1 MSGISIFSGD
11 ENTKFNRLQINFW
24 VYKPSSTIFEKLSG
38 TENTFLDIGIEV
50 EAGDKDDISIFFPC
64 EFSLDSFS
72 CIGKTLK
79 EKALADVLFNDSCQ
93 ISVGEADLHSFSITT
108 SDKTLKVCTFD
119 KSTFSSL
126 KIDGGT
132 LVTLPL
138 QKADISRYVRVR
150 LDSDTVIKMF
160 SENTQPLGSWL
171 QSIRTKNREID
182 FRINS
187 IRSIPQK
194 IIEDDSKVLS
204 EFKVIHFFYI
214 ASSEESVLFQNIK
227 LTSARFLER
236 GVWDDYFNSK
246 LNSSVKICAHHWKFK
261 DENEIS
267 LFFRVNYP
275 STNYLTVA
283 YYVLFTALFALAVN
297 LTSSYI
303 FSNLTED
310 ENPVVNLEG
319 DANKPATQAK
329 GK

>member
-1 MSGISIFSGD
+1 MSGISVFSGD
-11 ENTKFNRLQINFW
+11 KNTKFSRLQINFW
-24 VYKPSSTIFEKLSG
+24 VYKPSSTIFQKLSG

-72 CIGKTLK
+72 CIGKSLK
-79 EKALADVLFNDSCQ
+79 DKHLADVLFNDSCK
-93 ISVGEADLHSFSITT
+93 VVEADLHSLSITT
-108 SDKTLKVCTFD
+108 SGGKILKVCTFD
-119 KSTFSSL
+119 RSTLSAK

-138 QKADISRYVRVR
+138 QRADTSRYVRVR
-150 LDSDTVIKMF
+150 LDSETVIKKF

-187 IRSIPQK
+187 IRSIPQL
-194 IIEDDSKVLS
+194 IIDDDSKVLAK
-204 EFKVIHFFYI
+204 FNIIHFFYI
-214 ASSEESVLFQNIK
+214 ASSEESVLFHNTK

-246 LNSSVKICAHHWKFK
+246 LKSNVKICAHHWKFK

-275 STNYLTVA
+275 STNYLSVT
-283 YYVLFTALFALAVN
+283 YYVLFTALFALSVN
-297 LTSSYI
+297 LISSYI
-303 FSNLTED
+303 FSNLIDD
-310 ENPVVNLEG
+310 ENPVVTLE
-319 DANKPATQAK
+319 DNANKPASQAI